1 MEMGRRLK
9 KEGAKWKSSK
19 YRMRIFRLYR
29 SFQRSPFYLP
39 LLLFIPSYLVLAIAV
54 FLLEQHSPNNAFTTL
69 LDSFWWAIVTASTL
83 GYGDIVPYTIG
94 GRIFAA
100 LITLIGLAVTSL
112 FSAAL
117 ASLFV
122 QRSSRR
128 RNGLMSFPKLKKHLV
143 ICGWKP
149 QIVSLLKDVLE
160 YSNDFIDEDIVL
172 VSNITGQIFESI
184 IGEEGLK
191 GIKFVQGDYFS
202 ETYLE
207 RANVQ
212 WARKVIVLADTY
224 DSKTPA
230 EADAK
235 TVLTVLKIK
244 GISRDIYTCA
254 ELIDPKY
261 VEYLRRSFCDEI
273 ILVRDASRQLLVF
286 SAKMDGMSHVIQEL
300 LFLHEGKQGNVRI
313 NTELIPKQMVGKKYH
328 ELYESYKGGKAIL
341 LGLIENSGTARH
353 IQGSL
358 LRKAQKD
365 NNVQNLVEYMRQ
377 AKNIELNKPF
387 FMPEDNY
394 IIKPFSKLIFLER
407 CN

>member
-172 VSNITGQIFESI
+172 VSNITGRFLNRLLEK
-184 IGEEGLK
+184 K
-191 GIKFVQGDYFS
+191 G
-202 ETYLE
+202 
-207 RANVQ
+207 
-212 WARKVIVLADTY
+212 
-224 DSKTPA
+224 
-230 EADAK
+230 
-235 TVLTVLKIK
+235 
-244 GISRDIYTCA
+244 SR
-254 ELIDPKY
+254 
-261 VEYLRRSFCDEI
+261 
-273 ILVRDASRQLLVF
+273 
-286 SAKMDGMSHVIQEL
+286 G
-300 LFLHEGKQGNVRI
+300 
-313 NTELIPKQMVGKKYH
+313 
-328 ELYESYKGGKAIL
+328 
-341 LGLIENSGTARH
+341 
-353 IQGSL
+353 
-358 LRKAQKD
+358 
-365 NNVQNLVEYMRQ
+365 
-377 AKNIELNKPF
+377 
-387 FMPEDNY
+387 
-394 IIKPFSKLIFLER
+394 
-407 CN
+407 